1 MIYVMI
7 YVMISIESCSCHVW
21 KFWSGQKI
29 RKHKYHK
36 YSTTSNQLFCIWW
49 PSATSRPARRPWGHA
64 PHQFS
69 KVPAAQLSWVT
80 MSCHEL
86 PWIAKWNLD
95 GFYPRWSKVQTACHI
110 CNGFLYSTND
120 VIPCYSNIFHY
131 YLQYALSRRVEI
143 FEVSSN
149 PCEWKVRKTWKAF
162 EGHYTIAVKTSG
174 KRP

>member
-1 MIYVMI
+1 MFGNFGRVRRSGST
-7 YVMISIESCSCHVW
+7 SITSILQLPTSCFASDGLLPLRALLAGHEGMLRTNSQRCLQP
-21 KFWSGQKI
+21 S
-29 RKHKYHK
+29 YHE
-36 YSTTSNQLFCIWW
+36 L
-49 PSATSRPARRPWGHA
+49 PWVA
-64 PHQFS
+64 
-69 KVPAAQLSWVT
+69 